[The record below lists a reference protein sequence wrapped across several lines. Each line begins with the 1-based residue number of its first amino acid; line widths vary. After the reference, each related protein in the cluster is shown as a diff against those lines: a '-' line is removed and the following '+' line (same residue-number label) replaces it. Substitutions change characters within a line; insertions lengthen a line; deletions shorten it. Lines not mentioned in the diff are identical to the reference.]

1 MRLDE
6 RREKLKNSLRN
17 RGDNGY
23 SALAENINSRIDRLG
38 RLILT
43 RRICYDVKFMNES
56 LKRTRLVFSLGQSK
70 E

>member
-1 MRLDE
+1 LRLDE